1 MLSIIFYPPFV
12 WEHLKKKCLFF
23 FGYFSRYPKGKIKI
37 KKKKQTRSSSLVKLE
52 VMGFT
57 KIKPKFSNPT
67 FYTCPCS
74 NKTHGLGLYFTNN

>member
-1 MLSIIFYPPFV
+1 MLSIIFYLPLFGGIYFLNV
-12 WEHLKKKCLFF
+12 FF
-23 FGYFSRYPKGKIKI
+23 FGYLSWYPIGKNIILKIKLGL
-37 KKKKQTRSSSLVKLE
+37 SSLVKLE

-74 NKTHGLGLYFTNN
+74 NKIHGLGLYFTNN